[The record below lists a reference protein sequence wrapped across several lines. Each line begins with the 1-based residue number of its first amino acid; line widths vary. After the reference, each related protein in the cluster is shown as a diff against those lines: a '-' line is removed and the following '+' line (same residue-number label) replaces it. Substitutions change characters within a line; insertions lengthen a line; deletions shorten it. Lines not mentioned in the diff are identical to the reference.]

1 MSKIVDS
8 SQDRVAELL
17 RRNQLSVT
25 EGRRRILEVF
35 MESGIALSPHDI
47 EEKTSERLDRVT
59 VYRTLQTFLEKGIM
73 HTIPTTDNSV
83 LYALCKDSCGA
94 GHHHDDHVHFICEM
108 CGTTT
113 CLDGLTIPFIT
124 MPEGYE
130 VSQVNMVVNGR
141 CKNCAA

>member
-1 MSKIVDS
+1 MGASISD
-8 SQDRVAELL
+8 DHIAGLL

-35 MESGIALSPHDI
+35 IESGIALSHHDI

-83 LYALCKDSCGA
+83 LYALCKDTCGA
-94 GHHHDDHVHFICEM
+94 GHHHDDHVHFICEE

-113 CLDGLTIPFIT
+113 CLDGLTIPYIT
-124 MPEGYE
+124 LPDGYV
-130 VSQVNMVVNGR
+130 VSQVNMIVNGR
-141 CKNCAA
+141 CKVCAA

>member
-1 MSKIVDS
+1 MNMGEATSHDLIS
-8 SQDRVAELL
+8 ALL

-35 MESGIALSPHDI
+35 MESGIALSHHDI

-94 GHHHDDHVHFICEM
+94 GHHHDDHVHFVCEV
-108 CGTTT
+108 CGTTS

-124 MPEGYE
+124 MPEGYQ
-130 VSQVNMVVNGR
+130 VSQVNMVVNGK
-141 CKNCAA
+141 CKACAN

>member
-1 MSKIVDS
+1 MNMGEATSHDLIS
-8 SQDRVAELL
+8 ALL

-35 MESGIALSPHDI
+35 MESGIALSHHDI

-94 GHHHDDHVHFICEM
+94 GHHHDDHVHFVCEV
-108 CGTTT
+108 CGTTS

-124 MPEGYE
+124 MPEGYQ
-130 VSQVNMVVNGR
+130 VSQVNMVVNGK
-141 CKNCAA
+141 CKTCAN

>member
-1 MSKIVDS
+1 MSGSI
-8 SQDRVAELL
+8 SQDQISTLL

-35 MESGIALSPHDI
+35 MEAGIALSHHDI

-59 VYRTLQTFLEKGIM
+59 VYRTLQTFLDKGIM

-83 LYALCKDSCGA
+83 LYALCKDTCGD
-94 GHHHDDHVHFICEM
+94 GHHHDDHVHFICEL

-124 MPEGYE
+124 LPDGYQ
-130 VSQVNMVVNGR
+130 VSQVNMIVNGR
-141 CKNCAA
+141 CKKCAA

>member
-1 MSKIVDS
+1 MNMGEIASSDS
-8 SQDRVAELL
+8 IAALL

-35 MESGIALSPHDI
+35 IESGIALSHHDI

-83 LYALCKDSCGA
+83 LYALCKDTCGA
-94 GHHHDDHVHFICEM
+94 GHHHDDHVHFICEV
-108 CGTTT
+108 CGTTS
-113 CLDGLTIPFIT
+113 CLDGLTIPFISL
-124 MPEGYE
+124 PEGYE
-130 VSQVNMVVNGR
+130 VSQVNMIVNGR
-141 CKNCAA
+141 CKQCVA

>member
-1 MSKIVDS
+1 MNKGVDI
-8 SQDRVAELL
+8 SQDHVAVLL
-17 RRNQLSVT
+17 KRSQLSVT

-35 MESGIALSPHDI
+35 MEAGIALSPHDI

-94 GHHHDDHVHFICEM
+94 GHHHDDHVHFVCEI

-113 CLDGLTIPFIT
+113 CLDGLNIPFIAL
-124 MPEGYE
+124 PDGYQ

-141 CKNCAA
+141 CRNCAA

>member
-1 MSKIVDS
+1 MKMGEAT
-8 SQDRVAELL
+8 SQDLISTLL

-35 MESGIALSPHDI
+35 MEAGIALSHHDI

-94 GHHHDDHVHFICEM
+94 GHHHDDHVHFICEV

-124 MPEGYE
+124 MPDGYQ
-130 VSQVNMVVNGR
+130 VSQVNMVVNGKCR
-141 CKNCAA
+141 TCAN

>member
-1 MSKIVDS
+1 MNMGDIPS
-8 SQDRVAELL
+8 SDRIAALL

-35 MESGIALSPHDI
+35 MESGIALSHHDI

-73 HTIPTTDNSV
+73 HTIPTTDNAV
-83 LYALCKDSCGA
+83 LYALCKDTCGA
-94 GHHHDDHVHFICEM
+94 GHHHDDHVHFICEV

-113 CLDGLTIPFIT
+113 CLDGLTIPFISL
-124 MPEGYE
+124 PDGYK
-130 VSQVNMVVNGR
+130 VSQVNMIVNGK
-141 CKNCAA
+141 CKQCAA

>member
-1 MSKIVDS
+1 MKMGEAT
-8 SQDRVAELL
+8 SQDLISTLL
-17 RRNQLSVT
+17 RRIQLSAT

-35 MESGIALSPHDI
+35 MEAGIALSHHDI

-94 GHHHDDHVHFICEM
+94 GHHHDDHVHFICEV

-124 MPEGYE
+124 MPDGYQ
-130 VSQVNMVVNGR
+130 VSQVNMVVNGK
-141 CKNCAA
+141 CKTCAN

>member
-1 MSKIVDS
+1 MGEIASSDS
-8 SQDRVAELL
+8 IAALL

-35 MESGIALSPHDI
+35 IESGIALSHHDI

-83 LYALCKDSCGA
+83 LYALCKDTCGA
-94 GHHHDDHVHFICEM
+94 GHHHDDHVHFICEV
-108 CGTTT
+108 CGTTS
-113 CLDGLTIPFIT
+113 CLDGLTIQFISL
-124 MPEGYE
+124 PEGYE
-130 VSQVNMVVNGR
+130 VSQVNMIVNGR
-141 CKNCAA
+141 CKQCVA